1 MPVVLIVGGG
11 IAGAAAALALG
22 KAAID
27 ATLRSAVLA
36 ESLRDAPDRARAFIR
51 SEQLRRDRVQA
62 NITASARMSSP
73 VDRS

>member
-27 ATLRSAVLA
+27 ATIY
-36 ESLRDAPDRARAFIR
+36 EAP
-51 SEQLRRDRVQA
+51 
-62 NITASARMSSP
+62 SSP
-73 VDRS
+73 SHYAMPPTARGHSSATSSCAATAYKPTSPPALA